1 MFVSLSPVENLYLPP
16 DCAAGTMTCR
26 PCWRGAGPGE
36 EVTRQRKK
44 IEAYLGRLFGYAFS
58 LTRSR
63 EDSQDLVQD
72 CVLRALSAR
81 SVPGDEPAY
90 RAWLFRIL
98 RNLWYDQIKRPK
110 LVELGLP
117 ADDQLTDT
125 DVWSGDE
132 RRINALTVRLALSRL
147 SLQQREVIALVDI
160 VGLSYAEAA
169 RVLALP
175 TGTVMSRLSRARR
188 ALLAILAED
197 PTRAPLVRAGRSAR

>member
-1 MFVSLSPVENLYLPP
+1 
-16 DCAAGTMTCR
+16 MTCR
-26 PCWRGAGPGE
+26 PFLHGTGVGE
-36 EVTRQRKK
+36 DVSRQRKR
-44 IEAYLGRLFGYAFS
+44 IETYLGRLFGYAFS

-63 EDSQDLVQD
+63 EDSRDLVQD

-81 SVPGDEPAY
+81 RVPGDEPAY

-110 LVELGLP
+110 LVEIGLP
-117 ADDQLTDT
+117 AEDLLADT

-132 RRINALTVRLALSRL
+132 RRINTLTVRLGLSRL
-147 SLQQREVIALVDI
+147 TLQQREVIALVDI

-169 RVLALP
+169 RVLELP
-175 TGTVMSRLSRARR
+175 AGTVMSRLSRARR

-197 PTRAPLVRAGRSAR
+197 KGRAPALKAERRAR